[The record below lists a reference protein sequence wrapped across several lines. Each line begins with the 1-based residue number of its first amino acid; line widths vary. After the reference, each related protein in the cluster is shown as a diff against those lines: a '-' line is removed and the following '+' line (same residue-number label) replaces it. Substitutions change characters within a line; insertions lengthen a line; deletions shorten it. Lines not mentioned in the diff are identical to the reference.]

1 MNPKRFDEA
10 FEKFIESREY
20 EAAHNTLFSIMRLSF
35 MEGWKSAG
43 GEPPPT
49 RPPID
54 IRQKPP
60 DK

>member
-1 MNPKRFDEA
+1 MNPKQFDEA
-10 FEKFIESREY
+10 FDKFIESREC

-49 RPPID
+49 RPPIV
-54 IRQKPP
+54 ITPNKPSE
-60 DK
+60 